1 MTKILVASHSA
12 EGQTTKIAARIARVL
27 EELGVEVDAYA
38 PTEAPGP
45 NGFDA
50 VIVGDSIDL
59 GRHSRSV
66 TRWLRQHHSDLAGVP
81 LVLFQVSMT
90 SACHDEEHDAKAD
103 QYVQEHPQRTGAC
116 PDLVVNFAGAF
127 FGTRSTAG

>member
-27 EELGVEVDAYA
+27 EELGVEVDVRDA
-38 PTEAPGP
+38 TEAPGP

-50 VIVGDSIDL
+50 VIVGDSIHL

-81 LVLFQVSMT
+81 LALFQVSMT
-90 SACHDEEHDAKAD
+90 STRHDEEHDAKAD
-103 QYVQEHPQRTGAC
+103 QYVQQLLERTG
-116 PDLVVNFAGAF
+116 
-127 FGTRSTAG
+127 TRPTWS